1 MVLGLG
7 LVRVGVKNGWAQ
19 GRLLQLLQLRLQLV
33 QLLLLLRHHR
43 RLLLLRHVLLVLLHL
58 RHTAATG

>member
-1 MVLGLG
+1 M
-7 LVRVGVKNGWAQ
+7 RVGVNNGWAQ

-43 RLLLLRHVLLVLLHL
+43 RLLLLRHVLPLLLHL
-58 RHTAATG
+58 RHTAAKG

>member
-1 MVLGLG
+1 M
-7 LVRVGVKNGWAQ
+7 RVGVNNGWAQ

-43 RLLLLRHVLLVLLHL
+43 SLLLLRNVLLLLLHL
-58 RHTAATG
+58 RHAAAKG

>member
-1 MVLGLG
+1 M
-7 LVRVGVKNGWAQ
+7 RVAVNSGWAQ

-43 RLLLLRHVLLVLLHL
+43 SLLLLRHVLLLLLHL
-58 RHTAATG
+58 RHTAAKG